1 MDKLKT
7 IINTVLTNIGL
18 DAVEELRP
26 EMDLRDD
33 LQIDSISF
41 AELIVHIDEEFGID
55 VNSDGQVNT
64 VGDIQKQLENTN

>member
-1 MDKLKT
+1 MDKLTT

-33 LQIDSISF
+33 LQIDSIS
-41 AELIVHIDEEFGID
+41 
-55 VNSDGQVNT
+55 
-64 VGDIQKQLENTN
+64 

>member
-1 MDKLKT
+1 MDKLTT
-7 IINTVLTNIGL
+7 IINKVLTNIGL

-41 AELIVHIDEEFGID
+41 AELIVHIDEEFGVD
-55 VNSDGQVNT
+55 VNKEGQINT
-64 VGDIQKQLENTN
+64 VGDIQKQLSS

>member
-1 MDKLKT
+1 MDKLTT

-55 VNSDGQVNT
+55 VNSEGQINT
-64 VGDIQKQLENTN
+64 VGDIQKRLTI

>member
-1 MDKLKT
+1 MDKLTT
-7 IINTVLTNIGL
+7 IINKVLTNIGL

-55 VNSDGQVNT
+55 VNKEGQINT
-64 VGDIQKQLENTN
+64 VGDIQQQLSL

>member
-7 IINTVLTNIGL
+7 VINKVLTNIGL
-18 DAVEELRP
+18 DAVEQLRP

-55 VNSDGQVNT
+55 VNQEGQVNT
-64 VGDIQKQLENTN
+64 VGDIQKQLLK

>member
-7 IINTVLTNIGL
+7 VINKVLTNIGL

-55 VNSDGQVNT
+55 VNQEGQVNT
-64 VGDIQKQLENTN
+64 VGDIQKQLLK

>member
-1 MDKLKT
+1 MDKLTK

-18 DAVEELRP
+18 EAVEELRP

-41 AELIVHIDEEFGID
+41 AELIVHIDEEFGVD
-55 VNSDGQVNT
+55 VNQEGQVNT
-64 VGDIQKQLENTN
+64 VGDIQKQLELS

>member
-7 IINTVLTNIGL
+7 IINKVLTNIGL
-18 DAVEELRP
+18 DALEKLQP

-41 AELIVHIDEEFGID
+41 AELIVLIDEEYGID
-55 VNSDGQVNT
+55 VNSEGQINT
-64 VGDIQKQLENTN
+64 VGDIQKQLNL